1 MFRSKNFCSVF
12 GLAIFWCG
20 IVLLFLLSLSLVK
33 VVNAQLTDQATLRIA
48 VWVGPPPPTTPPTPP
63 GHTIPPLTK
72 VIFRGRA
79 YPSALITILKDGEVT
94 ATFKA
99 FESGVFEK
107 QLTGL
112 AGGTYT
118 FGFWAEDTEGR
129 ESVTLTFIIDV
140 LPQRITTISGIF
152 IPPTIELN
160 SLQVRQ
166 GEDIVI
172 SGQAYPTS
180 QIFLF
185 ISPDN
190 LVEDTLTD
198 EKGKWT
204 FTLDTSLLPEGEHEI
219 KAQALYKDGQQSP
232 FSQTVNFLVL
242 PPELPPPPP
251 FVCRGADLNFDGNV
265 DLVDF
270 SILLYYWEQREPENV
285 CADINQDGIV
295 DLVDFSIMMYEWTG

>member
-1 MFRSKNFCSVF
+1 MPRRKNFYSVF
-12 GLAIFWCG
+12 ALIIFCCSIGL
-20 IVLLFLLSLSLVK
+20 VLLFDISLPE

-72 VIFRGRA
+72 LIFRGRV
-79 YPSALITILKDGEVT
+79 YPSALITILKDGEVA

-99 FESGVFEK
+99 FESGVFER

-112 AGGTYT
+112 DGGTYT
-118 FGFWAEDTEGR
+118 FGIWAEDTEGR
-129 ESVTLTFIIDV
+129 ESLTLTFIIDV

-152 IPPTIELN
+152 IPPTI
-160 SLQVRQ
+160 SLSSTQVKQ
-166 GEDIVI
+166 GEDLEV
-172 SGQAYPTS
+172 SGQAYPNS
-180 QIFLF
+180 QIFSF

-190 LVEDTLTD
+190 LVKDVFVGQDGKWSIKLDTL
-198 EKGKWT
+198 
-204 FTLDTSLLPEGEHEI
+204 SLAEGEHEI
-219 KAQALYKDGQQSP
+219 KAQALYRDGQQSP
-232 FSQTVNFLVL
+232 FSQTIDFLVL
-242 PPELPPPPP
+242 RREPPPPP
-251 FVCRGADLNFDGNV
+251 AICWGADLNFDRRV

-295 DLVDFSIMMYEWTG
+295 DLIDFSIMMYEWTD